1 MVTRLKYCFLFGALM
16 CQAGARADSLAAS
29 DALRQLIERQPAVVS
44 SPASSA
50 GANGPSASTPAGRHQ
65 EQTKANE
72 TLDSVIKRTW
82 PGLPTKDVWVRK
94 TFVDLN
100 PQAFVQGNPNLMVAG
115 TTLTIPSQA
124 DLRASFTAAHPKIAA
139 LFGPVPAE
147 STERQDHGH
156 DPGKGSNK
164 WVRFP

>member
-1 MVTRLKYCFLFGALM
+1 MVTRLKYCFLFCTLM
-16 CQAGARADSLAAS
+16 CQAGVRADSLAAT
-29 DALRQLIERQPAVVS
+29 DALRQLIERQPSA
-44 SPASSA
+44 AS
-50 GANGPSASTPAGRHQ
+50 GSASTASANSPSVATSAKRHQ

-100 PQAFVQGNPNLMVAG
+100 PQAFVQGNPNLMAAG
-115 TTLTIPSQA
+115 ATLTIPSQA
-124 DLRASFTAAHPKIAA
+124 DLRASFAAAHPKIAA
-139 LFGPVPAE
+139 LFGPAPTEA
-147 STERQDHGH
+147 TERQDHGH